1 MDKARRADY
10 LRIANDL
17 RAAGIAT
24 DLYVGNKNIGQ
35 QLKYADKLG
44 IPLAIIAG
52 SNEYDRGVVQIKDLV
67 TVGELAETATLEE
80 WKANE
85 AQQEVALAE
94 VVVTTCRLLSSAL

>member
-1 MDKARRADY
+1 LIFCRTTWRRHRRIPRSVDARE
-10 LRIANDL
+10 LNGTND
-17 RAAGIAT
+17 
-24 DLYVGNKNIGQ
+24 
-35 QLKYADKLG
+35 LG
-44 IPLAIIAG
+44 IPLVIIAG